1 MNIVATLKHIAS
13 KSSNYGRPLEYLM
26 FEHDTNGRPVRDEE
40 GNLQMRKCFIIDGI
54 NCTPFS
60 FDMECERLN
69 WQYHKNQKR
78 DEIKSHHYILSFD
91 PKDQKECGLTP
102 ERAQQLG
109 MEFASKCFP
118 GHQTIVCTHDD
129 GHNQS
134 GNIHVHILINSLRK
148 LDVEKQ
154 PFMDRDIDSRAG
166 YKHHLTKEY
175 LQYLQEEVMK
185 LCKRE
190 GLHQVDLLSPAGTKI
205 TEKEYRA
212 KENGQRKL
220 DKLNEEIIAAQMK
233 PASTVFQ
240 TQKQYLRDAIQDA
253 ASQAVSPEEFEALLK
268 EKYGIELKDRR
279 GRYSY
284 LHPDRTKHITG
295 RALGLDYEKESLL
308 KRIQMN
314 KQKKEQVLEN
324 EESAVSLP
332 VGSQAVLN
340 NPADNEEENRKGKN
354 HDGRTLGE
362 SLEEA
367 FLSGQQDVQTAY
379 DPAYDYYADPVA
391 ILFIHSEFRLVT
403 DLQTNIKAQMSEAY
417 AQKVK
422 VTNLKEMAR
431 TVAFVQEQGIDSFDE
446 LRQKQSFLTNAVSD
460 ADEDFRKTEVEIK
473 LTNEMIHFAG
483 QYYATR
489 AVHSDLMRS
498 WNKGRFRSQ
507 HQDELRRYDE
517 AVKYFKENN
526 AGKIPAMNELR
537 EKKKALATEQDRQKK
552 EAEKIRKG
560 LKNLQTAVSN
570 VEVILDTKSVPE
582 RRNQELQVQKKKSY
596 RGQEL
601 S

>member
-1 MNIVATLKHIAS
+1 MATLKHIAS

-40 GNLQMRKCFIIDGI
+40 GNLRMRKSFIIDGI

-91 PKDQKECGLTP
+91 PKDQTECGLTP
-102 ERAQQLG
+102 ERAQELG
-109 MEFASKCFP
+109 MEFASRCFP

-148 LDVEKQ
+148 LEVEKL
-154 PFMDRDIDSRAG
+154 PFMNRDIDSRAG

-190 GLHQVDLLSPAGTKI
+190 GLHQVDLLSPAGTRI

-240 TQKQYLRDAIQDA
+240 TQKQYLRNAIQDA

-295 RALGLDYEKESLL
+295 RALGSVYEKESLL
-308 KRIQMN
+308 KRFQMN
-314 KQKKEQVLEN
+314 KQRNEQVLEN

-332 VGSQAVLN
+332 ASSQAVLN
-340 NPADNEEENRKGKN
+340 NPADNEEENGKGKN

-362 SLEEA
+362 SLEET

-403 DLQTNIKAQMSEAY
+403 NLQTNIKAQMSAAY

-431 TVAFVQEQGIDSFDE
+431 TVAFIQEQGIGSVDE
-446 LRQKQSFLTNAVSD
+446 LLQKQRSMANSVSD
-460 ADEDFRKTEVEIK
+460 ADAVFRKTEGTIR
-473 LTNEMIHFAG
+473 LTNEMLHYAG
-483 QYYATR
+483 QYYASR
-489 AVHSDLMRS
+489 AVHSDFMRS

-507 HQDELRRYDE
+507 HQDELNRYDE
-517 AVKYFKENN
+517 AVRYFKDKND
-526 AGKIPAMNELR
+526 GKIPAMNELR
-537 EKKKALATEQDRQKK
+537 EKKKTLATEQERQKK
-552 EAEKIRKG
+552 ETEKIRRG

-570 VEVILDTKSVPE
+570 VEIILDMKTLPE
-582 RRNQELQVQKKKSY
+582 RQNQELQVQRKKRD
-596 RGQEL
+596 RGPEL

>member
-1 MNIVATLKHIAS
+1 
-13 KSSNYGRPLEYLM
+13 
-26 FEHDTNGRPVRDEE
+26 
-40 GNLQMRKCFIIDGI
+40 
-54 NCTPFS
+54 
-60 FDMECERLN
+60 
-69 WQYHKNQKR
+69 
-78 DEIKSHHYILSFD
+78 
-91 PKDQKECGLTP
+91 
-102 ERAQQLG
+102 
-109 MEFASKCFP
+109 
-118 GHQTIVCTHDD
+118 
-129 GHNQS
+129 
-134 GNIHVHILINSLRK
+134 
-148 LDVEKQ
+148 
-154 PFMDRDIDSRAG
+154 
-166 YKHHLTKEY
+166 
-175 LQYLQEEVMK
+175 
-185 LCKRE
+185 
-190 GLHQVDLLSPAGTKI
+190 
-205 TEKEYRA
+205 
-212 KENGQRKL
+212 
-220 DKLNEEIIAAQMK
+220 MK

-295 RALGLDYEKESLL
+295 RALGSDYEKESLL

-314 KQKKEQVLEN
+314 KQKKEQAIEN
-324 EESAVSLP
+324 KETVESLP
-332 VGSQAVLN
+332 ASSQSVLN
-340 NPADNEEENRKGKN
+340 NPADNEEENGKGKS

-367 FLSGQQDVQTAY
+367 FLSGKQDVHTAY

-403 DLQTNIKAQMSEAY
+403 DLQTNIKAQMSAAY

-431 TVAFVQEQGIDSFDE
+431 TVAFIQEQGIDSFDE

-489 AVHSDLMRS
+489 AVHSDFMRS

-507 HQDELRRYDE
+507 HQDELNRYDE
-517 AVKYFKENN
+517 AVRYFKENSD
-526 AGKIPAMNELR
+526 GKIPLMNELR
-537 EKKKALATEQDRQKK
+537 EKKKTLATEQERQKK
-552 EAEKIRKG
+552 ETEKIRKG
-560 LKNLQTAVSN
+560 LKNLQTAISN
-570 VEVILDTKSVPE
+570 VEVILDMKTLPK
-582 RRNQELQVQKKKSY
+582 RQNQELPVQRKRKS
-596 RGQEL
+596 RGQAL

>member
-1 MNIVATLKHIAS
+1 MATLKHIAS

-26 FEHDTNGRPVRDEE
+26 FEHDTNGRPVLDEE

-148 LDVEKQ
+148 LDVEKL

-190 GLHQVDLLSPAGTKI
+190 GLHQVDLLSPAGTRI

-220 DKLNEEIIAAQMK
+220 DKVNEEIIAAQMK

-284 LHPDRTKHITG
+284 LHPDRTRHITG
-295 RALGLDYEKESLL
+295 RALVVDYEKESLL

-314 KQKKEQVLEN
+314 KQKKEQAIEN
-324 EESAVSLP
+324 KETVESLP
-332 VGSQAVLN
+332 ASSQSVLN
-340 NPADNEEENRKGKN
+340 NPADNEEENGKGKS

-367 FLSGQQDVQTAY
+367 FLSGKQDVHTAY

-403 DLQTNIKAQMSEAY
+403 DLQTNIKAQMSAAY

-431 TVAFVQEQGIDSFDE
+431 TVAFIQEQGIGSFDE
-446 LRQKQSFLTNAVSD
+446 LRQKKSSMANAVSD
-460 ADEDFRKTEVEIK
+460 AAEDFRKTEGDIR
-473 LTNEMIHFAG
+473 LTNEMIHFTG

-489 AVHSDLMRS
+489 AIHSDFMRS
-498 WNKGRFRSQ
+498 WNKGRFRLQ
-507 HQDELRRYDE
+507 HQDELNRYDE
-517 AVKYFKENN
+517 AVRYFKENGD
-526 AGKIPAMNELR
+526 GKIPLINELR
-537 EKKKALATEQDRQKK
+537 ERKKALATERERQEK

-560 LKNLQTAVSN
+560 LKNLQTAISN
-570 VEVILDTKSVPE
+570 VEVILDMKTLPK
-582 RRNQELQVQKKKSY
+582 RQNQELHVQRKKHD
-596 RGQEL
+596 RGSVL

>member
-1 MNIVATLKHIAS
+1 VATLKHIAS

-26 FEHDTNGRPVRDEE
+26 FEHDTNGKPIRDEE

-91 PKDQKECGLTP
+91 PKDQTECELTP
-102 ERAQQLG
+102 ERAQELG
-109 MEFASKCFP
+109 MEFASRCFP

-148 LDVEKQ
+148 LDAEKL

-190 GLHQVDLLSPAGTKI
+190 GLHQVDLLSPAGTRI

-220 DKLNEEIIAAQMK
+220 NKLNEEIIAAQMK

-253 ASQAVSPEEFEALLK
+253 ASQAVTPEEFEALLK
-268 EKYGIELKDRR
+268 GKYGIELKDRR

-295 RALGLDYEKESLL
+295 RALGSDYEKESLL
-308 KRIQMN
+308 KRILMN
-314 KQKKEQVLEN
+314 KQEKEQAVEN

-332 VGSQAVLN
+332 ASSQAVLN
-340 NPADNEEENRKGKN
+340 NPADNEEENGKGKS
-354 HDGRTLGE
+354 HDERTLGE
-362 SLEEA
+362 SLEES
-367 FLSGQQDVQTAY
+367 FFSGQQDVQAAY
-379 DPAYDYYADPVA
+379 NPAYDYYADPVA

-403 DLQTNIKAQMSEAY
+403 DLQTNIKAQMSAAY

-422 VTNLKEMAR
+422 LTNLKEMAR
-431 TVAFVQEQGIDSFDE
+431 TVAFIQEQGIESVDE
-446 LRQKQSFLTNAVSD
+446 LLQKQSSMANSVSD
-460 ADEDFRKTEVEIK
+460 ADAVFRKTEGTIR
-473 LTNEMIHFAG
+473 LTNEMLHYAG

-489 AVHSDLMRS
+489 SVHSDFMKS

-507 HQDELRRYDE
+507 HQDELDRYDE
-517 AVKYFKENN
+517 AVRYFKENN
-526 AGKIPAMNELR
+526 NGKIPLINELR
-537 EKKKALATEQDRQKK
+537 ERKKALATERERQEK

-560 LKNLQTAVSN
+560 LKNLQTAISN
-570 VEVILDTKSVPE
+570 VEVILDMKTLPK
-582 RRNQELQVQKKKSY
+582 RQNQELHVQRKKHD
-596 RGQEL
+596 RGSVL

>member
-1 MNIVATLKHIAS
+1 MATLKHIAS

-60 FDMECERLN
+60 FDVECERLN

-78 DEIKSHHYILSFD
+78 SEIKSHHYILSFD
-91 PKDQKECGLTP
+91 PKDQIECGLTP
-102 ERAQQLG
+102 ERAQELG

-148 LDVEKQ
+148 LDVEKL

-175 LQYLQEEVMK
+175 LQYLQEEVMV

-295 RALGLDYEKESLL
+295 RALGADYEKESLL
-308 KRIQMN
+308 KRILMN
-314 KQKKEQVLEN
+314 KQEKEQAIEN
-324 EESAVSLP
+324 EETAESLQTS
-332 VGSQAVLN
+332 SQAVLN
-340 NPADNEEENRKGKN
+340 NPADNEEENGKGKS
-354 HDGRTLGE
+354 HDGLTLGE
-362 SLEEA
+362 FLEDA
-367 FLSGQQDVQTAY
+367 FLSGQEDVQTAY

-391 ILFIHSEFRLVT
+391 ILFVQSEFRLVT
-403 DLQTNIKAQMSEAY
+403 DLQTNIKAQMSAAY

-422 VTNLKEMAR
+422 LTNLKEMAK
-431 TVAFVQEQGIDSFDE
+431 TVAFIQEQGIGSFDE
-446 LRQKQSFLTNAVSD
+446 LRQKQISMTNAVSD
-460 ADEDFRKTEVEIK
+460 AGAVLRKTDSAIR
-473 LTNEMIHFAG
+473 LTNEMLHYAG
-483 QYYATR
+483 QYYAAW
-489 AVHSDLMRS
+489 AVHSDFMKS
-498 WNKGRFRSQ
+498 WNKGRFRLQ
-507 HQDELRRYDE
+507 HQDELNLYDE
-517 AVKYFKENN
+517 AVRYFKDNN
-526 AGKIPAMNELR
+526 DGKIPAMNELR
-537 EKKKALATEQDRQKK
+537 EKKKTLATEQERQKK

-570 VEVILDTKSVPE
+570 VEVILDMKTLPK
-582 RRNQELQVQKKKSY
+582 RQNQELHVQRKKND
-596 RGQEL
+596 RGPVL

>member
-1 MNIVATLKHIAS
+1 
-13 KSSNYGRPLEYLM
+13 
-26 FEHDTNGRPVRDEE
+26 
-40 GNLQMRKCFIIDGI
+40 
-54 NCTPFS
+54 
-60 FDMECERLN
+60 
-69 WQYHKNQKR
+69 
-78 DEIKSHHYILSFD
+78 
-91 PKDQKECGLTP
+91 
-102 ERAQQLG
+102 
-109 MEFASKCFP
+109 
-118 GHQTIVCTHDD
+118 
-129 GHNQS
+129 
-134 GNIHVHILINSLRK
+134 
-148 LDVEKQ
+148 
-154 PFMDRDIDSRAG
+154 MDRDIDSRAG

-190 GLHQVDLLSPAGTKI
+190 SLHQVDLLSPAGTKI

-284 LHPDRTKHITG
+284 LHPNRTKHITG
-295 RALGLDYEKESLL
+295 RALGSVYEKESLL
-308 KRIQMN
+308 KRFQMN
-314 KQKKEQVLEN
+314 KQRNEQVLEN

-332 VGSQAVLN
+332 ASSQAVLN
-340 NPADNEEENRKGKN
+340 NPADNEEENGKGKN

-403 DLQTNIKAQMSEAY
+403 DLQTNIKAQMSAAY
-417 AQKVK
+417 AQKIK

-431 TVAFVQEQGIDSFDE
+431 TVAFIQEQGIDSFDE
-446 LRQKQSFLTNAVSD
+446 LRQKQRSMANSVSD
-460 ADEDFRKTEVEIK
+460 ADAVFRKTEGAIR
-473 LTNEMIHFAG
+473 LTNEMLHYAG
-483 QYYATR
+483 QYYTTR
-489 AVHSDLMRS
+489 AIHSDFMRS

-507 HQDELRRYDE
+507 HQDELNRYDE
-517 AVKYFKENN
+517 AVRYFKEKSD
-526 AGKIPAMNELR
+526 GKIPLMNELR
-537 EKKKALATEQDRQKK
+537 EKKKTLATEQERQKK
-552 EAEKIRKG
+552 ETEKIRKG
-560 LKNLQTAVSN
+560 LKNLQTAISN
-570 VEVILDTKSVPE
+570 VEVILDTKTLPE
-582 RRNQELQVQKKKSY
+582 RRNQELQVQRKKRD
-596 RGQEL
+596 RGPVL